1 MTNEELLEVIEKA
14 AKNRATYLDLSSQY
28 LASIPAEIGE
38 LANLSWLNL
47 SSNQLT
53 SLPAEIGQLKNLK
66 NLKLNLNLLT
76 KLPAEITYL
85 VNLNILDISANM
97 FLDLPLE
104 ITRLNQLTE
113 LRINNNQLTSLPKE
127 VIRLTKLTRLCINRN
142 RLTRLLPEIGQIK
155 SLKELYINS
164 NQLTNLPVEFGQ
176 LAKLKKLYINNNR
189 FTNLPKEILQLNL
202 AVLDL
207 SYNQLKFLPSEIKQI
222 IKIKELRIVSNQLIN
237 LPEEIGQ
244 LVNLNVLDLS
254 YNQIAS
260 LPVEIG
266 QLAKLSV
273 LNLSYNQITSLPI
286 EIGQLDKLSTLDLRI
301 NQIKSLPTEI
311 TKLISLNKLYIQNNQ
326 LVSLPD
332 EIVQLVNLR
341 EFHLS
346 SNRLNNLPTKIGKL
360 ISLKEFNIHSNELRE
375 LPEDITQLANLR
387 KLDLSYNQITSLP
400 KKMGQL
406 TKLRRLDLRD
416 NQLVKLPPELG
427 LLHLA
432 ALTFGNNPWQALPP
446 EIRSGGVRAI
456 LNFCRQQLEGETDQ
470 IYEAK
475 LLIIG
480 EGGAGKTTLAKKIQS
495 SDYQLKEEDS
505 TQGIDV
511 IQWQFSLD
519 NGKEFRVN
527 IWDFGGQEIYHT
539 THRFFLTKR
548 SLYTLVVDNRKEDTD
563 FYYWLNMVEL
573 LSDKSP
579 LLIIK
584 NEKQE
589 RQREINERQLR
600 GEFINLKET
609 IATNLDTNR
618 GLPEILTQIKHY
630 ISNLPHIGTELP
642 KTWIKVREALEQDSR
657 NYISLDEYLTLCEDN
672 GFTRRED
679 KLQLSGY
686 LHDLGV
692 CLHFQEDDLLIKTV
706 ILKPT
711 WGTDAVYKVL
721 DNPLVIRNKGRF
733 TRDDLKGIW
742 YEEKYVTMQSELLRL
757 MMNFKLCY
765 EIPNVPRTYIVTQL
779 LTLNPPDY
787 YWDGSENLML
797 RYEYEFMP
805 KGILTRFIVE
815 MHAWIE
821 EQSCVWKSG
830 VVLSKDDARAEITEL
845 YRYHKGEIRIRVSGK
860 RQRDLL
866 TTIRHEL
873 GKIHDSYNSS
883 DDRLNQVQRLKY
895 KTLVPC
901 NCFTCKGGN
910 DPHFYS
916 LDIIHKFRDARKDIQ
931 CQNSFD
937 MVDVHSLIDDIIPKI
952 DRSTESL
959 QQRSKKQQDSFQ
971 KEWNLAQEK
980 LTSLKLALTI
990 ETDAARRFQLENQI
1004 KEAEIRLKELDD
1016 RLD

>member
-1 MTNEELLEVIEKA
+1 MTEKELLEVIEEA
-14 AKNRATYLDLSSQY
+14 AREQSKHLKLSFKKLTY
-28 LASIPAEIGE
+28 IPAEIGQLKNLDRLDISNNQLTSLPVE
-38 LANLSWLNL
+38 IGRLTNLSRLDISSNQLTSLPAWIGQLRKLNKL
-47 SSNQLT
+47 DISSNQLT
-53 SLPAEIGQLKNLK
+53 SLPAEIEQLTKLNWLHLKKNQLTGLPSEIGQLI
-66 NLKLNLNLLT
+66 NLLLLDISSNGLMS
-76 KLPAEITYL
+76 LPAEIG
-85 VNLNILDISANM
+85 
-97 FLDLPLE
+97 
-104 ITRLNQLTE
+104 
-113 LRINNNQLTSLPKE
+113 K
-127 VIRLTKLTRLCINRN
+127 
-142 RLTRLLPEIGQIK
+142 
-155 SLKELYINS
+155 
-164 NQLTNLPVEFGQ
+164 LTNL
-176 LAKLKKLYINNNR
+176 
-189 FTNLPKEILQLNL
+189 
-202 AVLDL
+202 
-207 SYNQLKFLPSEIKQI
+207 
-222 IKIKELRIVSNQLIN
+222 
-237 LPEEIGQ
+237 
-244 LVNLNVLDLS
+244 
-254 YNQIAS
+254 
-260 LPVEIG
+260 
-266 QLAKLSV
+266 SV
-273 LNLSYNQITSLPI
+273 L
-286 EIGQLDKLSTLDLRI
+286 
-301 NQIKSLPTEI
+301 
-311 TKLISLNKLYIQNNQ
+311 
-326 LVSLPD
+326 
-332 EIVQLVNLR
+332 
-341 EFHLS
+341 
-346 SNRLNNLPTKIGKL
+346 
-360 ISLKEFNIHSNELRE
+360 
-375 LPEDITQLANLR
+375 
-387 KLDLSYNQITSLP
+387 
-400 KKMGQL
+400 
-406 TKLRRLDLRD
+406 
-416 NQLVKLPPELG
+416 ELG
-427 LLHLA
+427 SNF
-432 ALTFGNNPWQALPP
+432 ALTLPP
-446 EIRSGGVRAI
+446 EIRGQKCQDIVR
-456 LNFCRQQLEGETDQ
+456 FYRQKLEQTADK

-480 EGGAGKTTLAKKIQS
+480 ESGAGKTTLAKKIQS
-495 SDYQLKEEDS
+495 SDYQLQEEDS

-511 IQWQFSLD
+511 IRWRFPLD

-609 IATNLDTNR
+609 IATNFDTNR

-721 DNPLVIRNKGRF
+721 DNLLVIRNQGRF
-733 TRDDLKGIW
+733 TRDDLKSIW
-742 YEEKYVTMQSELLRL
+742 YEEKYVTMQPELLRL

-765 EIPNVPRTYIVTQL
+765 EIPNVPKTYIATQL

-821 EQSCVWKSG
+821 QQSCVWKSG
-830 VVLSKDDARAEITEL
+830 VVLSKDDARAEVTEL

-883 DDRLNQVQRLKY
+883 DDRLNKVQRLKY

-901 NCFTCKGGN
+901 NCVTCKGGN
-910 DPHFYS
+910 DRHFYS
-916 LDIIHKFRDARKDIQ
+916 LDIIYKFRDAGKDIQ

-937 MVDVHSLIDDIIPKI
+937 MVNVHGLIDDITPNV
-952 DRSTESL
+952 DRSTEDR
-959 QQRSKKQQDSFQ
+959 QQRSQKQQDSFQ
-971 KEWNLAQEK
+971 KEWDLALEK
-980 LTSLKLALTI
+980 LMRLRSASI
-990 ETDAARRFQLENQI
+990 METDTASKFQLEHQI
-1004 KEAEIRLKELDD
+1004 KEVETRLKELDD
-1016 RLD
+1016 RLN